1 MADPDRL
8 RPLVRVNRLI
18 EPRRDVTDI
27 EERRFDSGRNFIRFP
42 EGDRKPGLV
51 CGVQHA
57 VAIQPCVAVLPEFRA
72 DRLQRRIGIDAP
84 GRLSQCRSGFR

>member
-27 EERRFDSGRNFIRFP
+27 EERRFDSYRAYFEYLPKGKRVIQYTMRLNNPGTFVMPASRIEAMYAP
-42 EGDRKPGLV
+42 EMFGETP
-51 CGVQHA
+51 
-57 VAIQPCVAVLPEFRA
+57 VAPVVVKAAR
-72 DRLQRRIGIDAP
+72 
-84 GRLSQCRSGFR
+84 